1 MKKAMT
7 FHRKKIWLVFLICA
21 VMMLGMIGR
30 LVYLMGFQSD
40 YYYQKA
46 AALGRTM
53 ILGCPGAGAG
63 R

>member
-30 LVYLMGFQSD
+30 LVYLMGFRSD

-46 AALGRTM
+46 QDLH
-53 ILGCPGAGAG
+53 
-63 R
+63 